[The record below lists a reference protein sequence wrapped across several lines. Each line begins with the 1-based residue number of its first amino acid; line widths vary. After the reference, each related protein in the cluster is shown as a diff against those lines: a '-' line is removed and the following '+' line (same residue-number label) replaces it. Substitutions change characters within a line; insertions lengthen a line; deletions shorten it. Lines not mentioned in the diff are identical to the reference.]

1 MGNKMQKMT
10 PYQRRLVNI
19 GIVIQF
25 YLAAIGHFVVWGMMY
40 HSLQHPFENPN
51 DDTRFVVEIFVHT
64 GIPISF
70 GILVAVYVL
79 YRLLLAFTRSETALS
94 WMITL
99 NLIHSGIM
107 FIFCVTPIRLAIP
120 TILYCLAYRDNRK
133 ERVEEPE

>member
-1 MGNKMQKMT
+1 MSKIS

-40 HSLQHPFENPN
+40 HSLQRPFANSN

-70 GILVAVYVL
+70 GILVAVYIF
-79 YRLLLAFTRSETALS
+79 YRLLLAFTKLETALG

-107 FIFCVTPIRLAIP
+107 LPFWFIVPLRLAIP
-120 TILYCLAYRDNRK
+120 TILYCFAYRDCRK
-133 ERVEEPE
+133 ERAEEPE